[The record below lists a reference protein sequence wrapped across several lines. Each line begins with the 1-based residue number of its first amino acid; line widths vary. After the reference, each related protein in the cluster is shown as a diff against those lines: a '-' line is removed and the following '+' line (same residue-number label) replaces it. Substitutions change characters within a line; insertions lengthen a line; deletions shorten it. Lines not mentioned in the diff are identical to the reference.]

1 MGIAA
6 LDQYSIRCPQ
16 QNFLTKSK
24 TQQLRFYVLIV
35 YNHIS
40 HLQISQSQKFP
51 PF

>member
-35 YNHIS
+35 YTHIS
-40 HLQISQSQKFP
+40 HLQTSQSQKFP